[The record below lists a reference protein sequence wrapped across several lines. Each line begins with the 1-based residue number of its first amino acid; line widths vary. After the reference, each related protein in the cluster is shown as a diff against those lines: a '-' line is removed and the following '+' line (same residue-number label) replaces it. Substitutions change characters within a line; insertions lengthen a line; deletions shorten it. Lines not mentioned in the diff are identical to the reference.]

1 MHRDGLAILTIGGIS
16 PQQVPDGEDA
26 VDDGL
31 VDDVDLQGMAA
42 DEIQR
47 GNALPG
53 HGENALSADPVQ
65 EEAGEKQ
72 ENPREQGEIIGG
84 VESRMREAEIGGQVV
99 AVECIG
105 EGGQGMEEDAD
116 GALRDEPCQGKEGKA
131 DGQPDPPGNAQQQ
144 GLCGAC
150 QEHARANAG
159 EDAEDDQILPHEQE
173 RYEGNG
179 QPEGEDDGAAAE
191 GMPSHGGAE
200 AGQSDEGAADGL
212 LPDEGACPE
221 VPGGMDAEDVDE
233 IPHGMEE
240 HHIDDGQPAQGIEE
254 GAAGAHTGGIG
265 HAISSFVMIPYYY
278 TGNLRRCQ
286 CG

>member
-1 MHRDGLAILTIGGIS
+1 MTIDRIS
-16 PQQVPDGEDA
+16 PQQIPDREDA

-31 VDDVDLQGMAA
+31 VDDVDLQCMAP

-65 EEAGEKQ
+65 EEAGEEQ

-99 AVECIG
+99 VVEGIG

-116 GALRDEPCQGKEGKA
+116 GSLRDKPCQGKEGKA

-179 QPEGEDDGAAAE
+179 QPEGEDDGAAAVVE
-191 GMPSHGGAE
+191 HYIDLPGVRDLEQGKETVRMDKVNQALAMFGMTA
-200 AGQSDEGAADGL
+200 
-212 LPDEGACPE
+212 
-221 VPGGMDAEDVDE
+221 VPGRMDSHE
-233 IPHGMEE
+233 
-240 HHIDDGQPAQGIEE
+240 
-254 GAAGAHTGGIG
+254 
-265 HAISSFVMIPYYY
+265 
-278 TGNLRRCQ
+278 
-286 CG
+286 